1 MAFLVFVDEVL
12 PSNEVRLGKELPEW
26 FRRFEFRVLLLLAMG
41 LLEMKVVEPEE
52 TLDVERVER
61 ALEVGQLAE
70 DGGVYEGRK
79 QGLDEVGAEVYKVR
93 VRWSVFRGVEGYIE
107 RVGEGVKI
115 LDGQRI
121 SFDLQPM
128 KARQVMY
135 TGERQLALA
144 ELGSSF
150 RPRRKIFRLTAPPL
164 ESTHASQSASS
175 ARCMRGSSPEK
186 RSSGQY
192 LVPGAASGALSP
204 FRGD

>member
-12 PSNEVRLGKELPEW
+12 PSNEVRLGEELPEW

-70 DGGVYEGRK
+70 DGGVYEGRE
-79 QGLDEVGAEVYKVR
+79 QGLDEVGAEVYQ
-93 VRWSVFRGVEGYIE
+93 VRWGVFRGVEGYIE
-107 RVGEGVKI
+107 RLGEGFKI

-135 TGERQLALA
+135 TE
-144 ELGSSF
+144 E
-150 RPRRKIFRLTAPPL
+150 
-164 ESTHASQSASS
+164 
-175 ARCMRGSSPEK
+175 
-186 RSSGQY
+186 
-192 LVPGAASGALSP
+192 
-204 FRGD
+204 

>member
-1 MAFLVFVDEVL
+1 M
-12 PSNEVRLGKELPEW
+12 
-26 FRRFEFRVLLLLAMG
+26 LLLAMG
-41 LLEMKVVEPEE
+41 LLEMKVVEPVE

-70 DGGVYEGRK
+70 DGGVYEGRE
-79 QGLDEVGAEVYKVR
+79 QGLDEVGAEVYKVC
-93 VRWSVFRGVEGYIE
+93 WGVFRGVEGYIE
-107 RVGEGVKI
+107 RLGEGFKI

-164 ESTHASQSASS
+164 ESTQASQSASS

-192 LVPGAASGALSP
+192 LVPGTASCTLSP